1 MNYSYP
7 GWKYSDNDNGM
18 QKRKE
23 HSKMTENE
31 VEDVEREINED
42 EENDADAQNEKKGG
56 ENEQNDAQIG
66 ECAICHIII
75 NDINFSG
82 GFADSEQNPCE
93 SYLLC
98 QHCVRKFS
106 VRSGH

>member
-1 MNYSYP
+1 
-7 GWKYSDNDNGM
+7 M

-23 HSKMTENE
+23 LSTEITEDE
-31 VEDVEREINED
+31 VEDKKREINED
-42 EENDADAQNEKKGG
+42 EEDDADTQRINTNNERKGG
-56 ENEQNDAQIG
+56 KNEQNDAQIG

-82 GFADSEQNPCE
+82 SFADAEQNPCE

>member
-1 MNYSYP
+1 MNYSHP
-7 GWKYSDNDNGM
+7 GWKYSDNRM

-23 HSKMTENE
+23 LSSKVTEDE
-31 VEDVEREINED
+31 VENAKREMNED
-42 EENDADAQNEKKGG
+42 EKDGADALSEKK
-56 ENEQNDAQIG
+56 EKNEQNDAQIG

-82 GFADSEQNPCE
+82 SFADSEQNPCK

-106 VRSGH
+106 IQSGN

>member
-1 MNYSYP
+1 
-7 GWKYSDNDNGM
+7 M

-23 HSKMTENE
+23 LSSEITEDE
-31 VEDVEREINED
+31 AEDVEQVIDED
-42 EENDADAQNEKKGG
+42 EEGGADAQRINTNERKAEK
-56 ENEQNDAQIG
+56 NEQEDAQIG

-75 NDINFSG
+75 NDINFSESVV
-82 GFADSEQNPCE
+82 DSKQNPRE

-106 VRSGH
+106 VQSGQ